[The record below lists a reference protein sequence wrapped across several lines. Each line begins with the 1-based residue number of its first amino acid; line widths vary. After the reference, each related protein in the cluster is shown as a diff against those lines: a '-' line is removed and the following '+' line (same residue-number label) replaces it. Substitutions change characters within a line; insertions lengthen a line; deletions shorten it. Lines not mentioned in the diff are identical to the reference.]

1 MTAREYYQALLASL
15 DAFPFVIASELHF
28 REIDRHECYVR
39 GRLELTHGMELHV
52 AEYVLTEPSPRR
64 PKYRYHLQLADGR
77 LIKRWDNVPHYPDL
91 PTFPHHRHEADG
103 RVEASPAMD
112 IPQVLHTVISLLS
125 SE

>member
-28 REIDRHECYVR
+28 R
-39 GRLELTHGMELHV
+39 
-52 AEYVLTEPSPRR
+52 LTEPSPRR